1 MSYVTVQSFGS
12 YKRRV
17 IDDYII
23 PLELDGLGIL
33 RYLHRYIIIL
43 VVKKNYCP
51 LK

>member
-17 IDDYII
+17 IDDYI
-23 PLELDGLGIL
+23 PLELDGLGNRDSKIFT
-33 RYLHRYIIIL
+33 YIIIL
-43 VVKKNYCP
+43 VVKKSP